1 MTPHEDIF
9 QQLDQ
14 QIVSLKEKLRE
25 KEDLE
30 RSLAR
35 ARRSLNEQRQQL
47 WDLETDLTGEK
58 ADVEALETLSL
69 RGIFLR
75 VLGNKQEQLEEERQ
89 ELLAARLRHDE
100 TEEAVG
106 ALERDIADLEH
117 RLDQLGDVEARY
129 RSLLKR
135 KEQALLQTDREDAR
149 ELLRLSEA
157 QGDVQS
163 DLRELREAIS
173 AGKSALNSF
182 YGAVS
187 ALRGAENWGT
197 VDLLGGGLL
206 TTAAKHGRVDEARRW
221 IHQAQQRLRRF
232 RRELADVEPGVEMDI
247 QVGGFETFA
256 DYFFDGLIA
265 DWVVQSRIR
274 SSLDRTIEM
283 RRHVETTVN
292 TLQRE
297 VNQAERK
304 AERIKE
310 KRQQLIERA

>member
-1 MTPHEDIF
+1 MTPDEDIF
-9 QQLDQ
+9 RQLDQ
-14 QIVSLKEKLRE
+14 QIVSLKENLRE

-47 WDLETDLTGEK
+47 WDLETDLAEER
-58 ADVEALETLSL
+58 ADVETLETLSL

-75 VLGNKQEQLEEERQ
+75 VLGSKQEQLEKERQ
-89 ELLAARLRHDE
+89 EFLAAKLRHDE
-100 TEEAVG
+100 AEEAIT
-106 ALERDIADLEH
+106 ALEREVADLER
-117 RLDQLGDVEARY
+117 RLDELGDVEARY
-129 RSLLKR
+129 RSLLER

-157 QGDVQS
+157 QGDVRS
-163 DLRELREAIS
+163 DLRELREAVS
-173 AGKSALNSF
+173 AGRSAVNSLDS
-182 YGAVS
+182 AIS

-197 VDLLGGGLL
+197 VDLIGGGLL

-232 RRELADVEPGVEMDI
+232 RRELADLESRVEIDI
-247 QVGGFETFA
+247 QMGAFETFA

-265 DWVVQSRIR
+265 DWIVQSKIR
-274 SSLDRTIEM
+274 NSLNRTIEM
-283 RRHVETTVN
+283 RRHVKTTVN

-297 VNQAERK
+297 VKQAEGK

-310 KRQQLIERA
+310 KRQKLIERA